1 MCKNIS
7 LTLRDTQL
15 KRTAKAISNQ
25 TYPVGF
31 NRNPE
36 LLNKKTN
43 SNGRAFLE
51 KFFIKESSILIGLE
65 NFGVMV
71 FSIMGGLGWYS
82 LHHSKIDQISTHQS
96 PLHQIF
102 TSYPSWVAVTVSH
115 LKFLYQFVVS
125 VEVYTYVKNQ
135 HHSSNQSWH
144 IVDLILR
151 ITFGKP
157 RYAWPHSY
165 KWTGSNRCICVCLT
179 TCKKWT
185 SYLGLFKLVALNHFG
200 HVWPH
205 PLEMIEK
212 NCYFFDSLPHAKNF
226 ITQLILKAKL
236 TDYLSS
242 LWTYSGMPDYTHLK
256 QPTNICCIHGPL

>member
-51 KFFIKESSILIGLE
+51 KFWGHGVFHNGWVGVVLPPSIKNWPNLHPSESLPPDFYILP
-65 NFGVMV
+65 
-71 FSIMGGLGWYS
+71 IMGGCYCKPLEISVSICCFCWS
-82 LHHSKIDQISTHQS
+82 LHK
-96 PLHQIF
+96 
-102 TSYPSWVAVTVSH
+102 A
-115 LKFLYQFVVS
+115 
-125 VEVYTYVKNQ
+125 KNQ
-135 HHSSNQSWH
+135 HYSSNQSWH

-185 SYLGLFKLVALNHFG
+185 LYLGSFKLVALNHFG

-205 PLEMIEK
+205 PLEMTEK
-212 NCYFFDSLPHAKNF
+212 NC
-226 ITQLILKAKL
+226 
-236 TDYLSS
+236 
-242 LWTYSGMPDYTHLK
+242 
-256 QPTNICCIHGPL
+256 